1 MDSSTTIVPIS
12 GDHFEDFMLLTNN
25 EQKSKKIKQAWQIL
39 RQQIQ
44 THIAHSKKID
54 LNSIFVDT
62 VRMELLIFPVVE
74 HWKRPLT
81 NAEWD
86 HINRDSKHLENQ
98 MEQMKKLSALL
109 RKKDPRLFPD
119 IAPLFNKM
127 FDNNRELR
135 NSWAEFKKLWTN
147 YKKEWELFQLRK
159 KQELKNR
166 QKSIKSKQN
175 NSEINNSA
183 ENIEPPESPPMFSRE
198 HWHALRV
205 STKAL
210 ELEILRQCEHFSVG
224 KINKQE
230 NSNSETHV
238 GVKFLVEE
246 LRKIYLKTHGFE
258 LIDRVKLIQKRN
270 DQLMQELQPY
280 FPEPIISE
288 EIKLQTKTTSK
299 NGETSPFRKYKHKT
313 APANRFKKILLAA
326 ILFPSLIGFL
336 IFFSQYHGLNQKKDF
351 IKHLKFVP
359 KEETISANSPP
370 SNNLSDIN
378 MDDMLNGFESDIP
391 LLESNEHLKKM
402 ITAPPEIL
410 ENIANNILQEIGKN
424 TVFVFSEAKS
434 LFLFWKGS
442 LEKFVS
448 LDDLNKKLRQLEKR
462 YSEVKSLWKEM
473 GDKAP
478 ENVKVIPD
486 ILDGEATYALE
497 MLDEKGNPMKV
508 YMTEDGVM
516 MRLSNGDFLDKPLT
530 AEEATQK
537 IAKF

>member
-1 MDSSTTIVPIS
+1 MDSSTIVPIS
-12 GDHFEDFMLLTNN
+12 GDHFEDFMVLTKD
-25 EQKSKKIKQAWQIL
+25 EQKSKKIKKAWQIL
-39 RQQIQ
+39 RQQI
-44 THIAHSKKID
+44 HSYISDTNKID

-86 HINRDSKHLENQ
+86 HIDRDTIHLEKQ
-98 MEQMKKLSALL
+98 MEQMKKMSALL
-109 RKKDPRLFPD
+109 RKKEPRLFPE

-127 FDNNRELR
+127 FDYNRELR
-135 NSWAEFKKLWTN
+135 NNWVEFKTLWTN

-159 KQELKNR
+159 KQALKNNQKPAR
-166 QKSIKSKQN
+166 QKQDTSEKN
-175 NSEINNSA
+175 NTE

-198 HWHALRV
+198 NWHALRV

-210 ELEILRQCEHFSVG
+210 EIEILRQCDHFRGG
-224 KINKQE
+224 KTKKE
-230 NSNSETHV
+230 LNSNDEIHP
-238 GVKFLVEE
+238 GIKFLVEE

-258 LIDRVKLIQKRN
+258 LIERVKLVQKRN

-288 EIKLQTKTTSK
+288 EIKLQTKPISK
-299 NGETSPFRKYKHKT
+299 NRVHNNFRKYKQKK
-313 APANRFKKILLAA
+313 APANRFQKILLAA
-326 ILFPSLIGFL
+326 ILFFSLS
-336 IFFSQYHGLNQKKDF
+336 IFIIFMSQYHGIKQKKDL

-359 KEETISANSPP
+359 KEETISANSPS
-370 SNNLSDIN
+370 SNDLSDFN

-391 LLESNEHLKKM
+391 LLESNERLKKM

-410 ENIANNILQEIGKN
+410 ENIANNILNEIGKN

-448 LDDLNKKLRQLEKR
+448 MDELKKKLTQLENKYKR
-462 YSEVKSLWKEM
+462 VKSLWKIM
-473 GDKAP
+473 GDNAP

-497 MLDEKGNPMKV
+497 MLDETGNPMKV

-516 MRLSNGDFLDKPLT
+516 MQLSNGEFLDKPLT
-530 AEEATQK
+530 AEEASQK
-537 IAKF
+537 IAQF

>member
-1 MDSSTTIVPIS
+1 MESSTIVPIS
-12 GDHFEDFMLLTNN
+12 GDHFENFLLLTNQ

-39 RQQIQ
+39 RQQI
-44 THIAHSKKID
+44 HAHTADSKKID

-81 NAEWD
+81 NAEWE
-86 HINRDSKHLENQ
+86 HIDRDSIHLEKQ
-98 MEQMKKLSALL
+98 MEQMKKMSALL
-109 RKKDPRLFPD
+109 RKKDPRLFPE

-127 FDNNRELR
+127 FDYNRELR
-135 NSWAEFKKLWTN
+135 NNWAEFKKLWTN

-159 KQELKNR
+159 KQALKNK
-166 QKSIKSKQN
+166 QKSIKSNQVSAETN
-175 NSEINNSA
+175 NSV
-183 ENIEPPESPPMFSRE
+183 ENIEPPDSPPMFSRE

-210 ELEILRQCEHFSVG
+210 EVEILRQCEHFRG
-224 KINKQE
+224 GEKNRQE
-230 NSNSETHV
+230 NSNGEAHA
-238 GVKFLVEE
+238 GVRFLVEE

-258 LIDRVKLIQKRN
+258 LIERVKLVQKRN

-288 EIKLQTKTTSK
+288 EIKLQTMPVS
-299 NGETSPFRKYKHKT
+299 NNLENSAFRKYKQKT
-313 APANRFKKILLAA
+313 ARTNRLQKLLLAA
-326 ILFPSLIGFL
+326 ILFSGLGGLI
-336 IFFSQYHGLNQKKDF
+336 IYFSQNQGLNKNKNL

-370 SNNLSDIN
+370 SNDLSDIS

-391 LLESNEHLKKM
+391 LLESNERLKKM

-448 LDDLNKKLRQLEKR
+448 VDDLNKKLKQLENR
-462 YSEVKSLWKEM
+462 YIDVKSLWEKM

-497 MLDEKGNPMKV
+497 MLDEKGTPMKV

-516 MRLSNGDFLDKPLT
+516 MRLSNGELLDKPIT
-530 AEEATQK
+530 AEEASQK
-537 IAKF
+537 IAQF

>member
-1 MDSSTTIVPIS
+1 MESSTIVPIS
-12 GDHFEDFMLLTNN
+12 GDHFENFLLLTNQ

-39 RQQIQ
+39 RQQIHAQ
-44 THIAHSKKID
+44 TADNKKID
-54 LNSIFVDT
+54 LNRIFVDT

-81 NAEWD
+81 NAEWE
-86 HINRDSKHLENQ
+86 HIDRDSIHLEKQ
-98 MEQMKKLSALL
+98 MEQMKKMSALL
-109 RKKDPRLFPD
+109 RKKDPRLFPE

-127 FDNNRELR
+127 FDYNRELR
-135 NSWAEFKKLWTN
+135 NNWAEFKKLWTN

-159 KQELKNR
+159 KQALKNK
-166 QKSIKSKQN
+166 QKSIKSNQVSAETN
-175 NSEINNSA
+175 NSV
-183 ENIEPPESPPMFSRE
+183 ENIEPPDSPPMFSRE

-210 ELEILRQCEHFSVG
+210 EVEILRQCEHFRGG
-224 KINKQE
+224 KINRQE
-230 NSNSETHV
+230 NSNGEAHA
-238 GVKFLVEE
+238 GVRFLVEE

-258 LIDRVKLIQKRN
+258 LIERVKLVQKRN

-288 EIKLQTKTTSK
+288 EIKLQTMPVS
-299 NGETSPFRKYKHKT
+299 NNLENSAFRKYKQKT
-313 APANRFKKILLAA
+313 ARTNRLQKLLLAA
-326 ILFPSLIGFL
+326 ILFSGLGGLI
-336 IFFSQYHGLNQKKDF
+336 IYFSQNQGLNKNKNL

-370 SNNLSDIN
+370 SNDLSDIS

-391 LLESNEHLKKM
+391 LLESNERLKKM

-448 LDDLNKKLRQLEKR
+448 VDDLNKKLKQLENR
-462 YSEVKSLWKEM
+462 YIDVKSLWEKM

-497 MLDEKGNPMKV
+497 MLDEKGTPMKV

-516 MRLSNGDFLDKPLT
+516 MRLSNGELLDKPIT
-530 AEEATQK
+530 AEEASQK
-537 IAKF
+537 IAQF

>member
-1 MDSSTTIVPIS
+1 
-12 GDHFEDFMLLTNN
+12 MLLTNQ

-39 RQQIQ
+39 RQQI
-44 THIAHSKKID
+44 HAHTADSKKID

-62 VRMELLIFPVVE
+62 VRMELMIFPVVE

-81 NAEWD
+81 NAEWE
-86 HINRDSKHLENQ
+86 HIDRDSIHLEKQ
-98 MEQMKKLSALL
+98 MEQMKKMSALL
-109 RKKDPRLFPD
+109 RKKDPRLFPE

-127 FDNNRELR
+127 FDYNRELR
-135 NSWAEFKKLWTN
+135 NNWAEFKKLWTN

-159 KQELKNR
+159 KQALKNR
-166 QKSIKSKQN
+166 QKSIKSKQGSTETN
-175 NSEINNSA
+175 NSV

-210 ELEILRQCEHFSVG
+210 EVEILRQCEHFRGG
-224 KINKQE
+224 KINRQE
-230 NSNSETHV
+230 NSNGETHA

-258 LIDRVKLIQKRN
+258 LIERVKLVQKRN

-288 EIKLQTKTTSK
+288 EIKLQTKPASK
-299 NGETSPFRKYKHKT
+299 NLETSAFRKYKQKT
-313 APANRFKKILLAA
+313 APANRLQKILLAA
-326 ILFPSLIGFL
+326 ILFSSLGGFT
-336 IFFSQYHGLNQKKDF
+336 IFFSQYQRLNKNKDL

-370 SNNLSDIN
+370 SNDLSDIN

-391 LLESNEHLKKM
+391 LLESNERLKKM

-448 LDDLNKKLRQLEKR
+448 VDDLNKKLKQLENR

-516 MRLSNGDFLDKPLT
+516 MRLSNGELLDKPIT
-530 AEEATQK
+530 AEEASQK
-537 IAKF
+537 IAQF

>member
-1 MDSSTTIVPIS
+1 MDSSKIVPIS
-12 GDHFEDFMLLTNN
+12 GDHFEDFMLLTNH
-25 EQKSKKIKQAWQIL
+25 EQKSKKIKTAWQTL
-39 RQQIQ
+39 RHQIQ
-44 THIAHSKKID
+44 AHTSDNKKLD
-54 LNSIFVDT
+54 LNNIFVDT
-62 VRMELLIFPVVE
+62 IRMELLIFPVVE

-81 NAEWD
+81 NSEWE
-86 HINRDSKHLENQ
+86 HIDRDTIHLEKQ

-109 RKKDPRLFPD
+109 RKKDPRLFPE

-127 FDNNRELR
+127 FDHNRELR
-135 NSWAEFKKLWTN
+135 NNWAEFKKLWTN
-147 YKKEWELFQLRK
+147 YKKEWELFQFRK
-159 KQELKNR
+159 KQAVKNR
-166 QKSIKSKQN
+166 QKSIKSSQDNTETN
-175 NSEINNSA
+175 NSV

-198 HWHALRV
+198 RWHALRV

-210 ELEILRQCEHFSVG
+210 EVEILRQSEHFRAG
-224 KINKQE
+224 KITKQE
-230 NSNSETHV
+230 NSNSKIHA

-258 LIDRVKLIQKRN
+258 LIERVKLVQKRN

-288 EIKLQTKTTSK
+288 EIKLQTKSAAK
-299 NGETSPFRKYKHKT
+299 KDETYAFKKYKHKT
-313 APANRFKKILLAA
+313 SPTKKFKKIFLAA
-326 ILFPSLIGFL
+326 ILFPSLVVFL
-336 IFFSQYHGLNQKKDF
+336 IFFSQYQGINKNKDL

-359 KEETISANSPP
+359 KKETISASSPS
-370 SNNLSDIN
+370 SNDLSDIN
-378 MDDMLNGFESDIP
+378 MDDMLNGLESDIP
-391 LLESNEHLKKM
+391 LLESNERLKKM

-448 LDDLNKKLRQLEKR
+448 VDDLNKKLNQLEQK
-462 YSEVKSLWKEM
+462 YSEVKSFWKEM

-486 ILDGEATYALE
+486 LLDGEVTYALE

-516 MRLSNGDFLDKPLT
+516 MRLSNGELLDKPLS
-530 AEEATQK
+530 AEEASRK
-537 IAKF
+537 IAQF

>member
-1 MDSSTTIVPIS
+1 MDSSTIVPIS
-12 GDHFEDFMLLTNN
+12 GDHFEDFLLLTNQ

-39 RQQIQ
+39 RQQI
-44 THIAHSKKID
+44 HAHTADSKKID

-81 NAEWD
+81 NAEWE
-86 HINRDSKHLENQ
+86 HIDRDSIHLEKQ
-98 MEQMKKLSALL
+98 MEQMKKMSALL
-109 RKKDPRLFPD
+109 RKKDPRLFPE

-127 FDNNRELR
+127 FDHNLELR
-135 NSWAEFKKLWTN
+135 NSWTEFKKLWTN

-159 KQELKNR
+159 KQTLQNR
-166 QKSIKSKQN
+166 QKSIKSKQDTTETN
-175 NSEINNSA
+175 NSV

-210 ELEILRQCEHFSVG
+210 EVEILRQCEHFRGV
-224 KINKQE
+224 KIKRQE
-230 NSNSETHV
+230 NSNGETHA

-258 LIDRVKLIQKRN
+258 LIERVKLVQKRN

-288 EIKLQTKTTSK
+288 EIKLQTKPVSK
-299 NGETSPFRKYKHKT
+299 NLETSAFKKYKKKK
-313 APANRFKKILLAA
+313 APANLLQKILLAA
-326 ILFPSLIGFL
+326 ILFSGLGGFI
-336 IFFSQYHGLNQKKDF
+336 IFLLQYQGLNKNKDL

-359 KEETISANSPP
+359 KEKTLSANSPP
-370 SNNLSDIN
+370 SNDLSVIN

-391 LLESNEHLKKM
+391 MLESNERLKKM

-448 LDDLNKKLRQLEKR
+448 VDDLNKKLKKLENR
-462 YSEVKSLWKEM
+462 YSDVKSLWKEM

-497 MLDEKGNPMKV
+497 MLDEKGTPMKV

-516 MRLSNGDFLDKPLT
+516 MRLSNGELLDKPIT
-530 AEEATQK
+530 AEEASQK
-537 IAKF
+537 IAQF

>member
-1 MDSSTTIVPIS
+1 MDSSTIVPIS
-12 GDHFEDFMLLTNN
+12 GDHFEDFLLLTNQ

-39 RQQIQ
+39 RQQIH
-44 THIAHSKKID
+44 THTADSKKID

-62 VRMELLIFPVVE
+62 VRLELLIFPVVE

-81 NAEWD
+81 NAEWE
-86 HINRDSKHLENQ
+86 HIDRDSIHLEKQ
-98 MEQMKKLSALL
+98 MEQMKKMSALL
-109 RKKDPRLFPD
+109 RKKDPRLFPE

-127 FDNNRELR
+127 FDYNRELR
-135 NSWAEFKKLWTN
+135 NNWAEFKKLWTN

-159 KQELKNR
+159 KQALKNR
-166 QKSIKSKQN
+166 QKSIKSKQDSTETN
-175 NSEINNSA
+175 NSV

-210 ELEILRQCEHFSVG
+210 EVEILRQCEHFRGG
-224 KINKQE
+224 KINRQE
-230 NSNSETHV
+230 NSNSETHA

-258 LIDRVKLIQKRN
+258 LIERVKLVQKRN

-288 EIKLQTKTTSK
+288 EIKLQTKPVSK
-299 NGETSPFRKYKHKT
+299 NLETSAFRKYKKKT
-313 APANRFKKILLAA
+313 APANRLQKKLLAA
-326 ILFPSLIGFL
+326 ILFSGLGGF
-336 IFFSQYHGLNQKKDF
+336 IIYFSQYQGLNNKKDL

-370 SNNLSDIN
+370 SNDLSDIN
-378 MDDMLNGFESDIP
+378 MDDMLNGFESNIP
-391 LLESNEHLKKM
+391 LLESNERLKKM

-448 LDDLNKKLRQLEKR
+448 VDDLNKKLKQLENR

-516 MRLSNGDFLDKPLT
+516 MRLSNGELLDKPLT
-530 AEEATQK
+530 AEEASQK
-537 IAKF
+537 IAQF

>member
-1 MDSSTTIVPIS
+1 MDSSTIVPIS
-12 GDHFEDFMLLTNN
+12 GDHFEDFMLMTNH

-39 RQQIQ
+39 RQQIL
-44 THIAHSKKID
+44 AHTTGSKKID

-62 VRMELLIFPVVE
+62 IRMELLIFPVVE

-86 HINRDSKHLENQ
+86 HIDRDSIHLEKQ

-109 RKKDPRLFPD
+109 RKKDPRLFPE

-127 FDNNRELR
+127 FDHNRELR
-135 NSWAEFKKLWTN
+135 NNWAEFKKLWTN

-159 KQELKNR
+159 KQALKNR
-166 QKSIKSKQN
+166 QKSIKSKKDTTVTN
-175 NSEINNSA
+175 ISA

-210 ELEILRQCEHFSVG
+210 EVEILRQCQHFRG
-224 KINKQE
+224 GRINKQE
-230 NSNSETHV
+230 NSNGETHP

-258 LIDRVKLIQKRN
+258 LIERVKLVQKRN
-270 DQLMQELQPY
+270 DQLMRELQPY

-288 EIKLQTKTTSK
+288 EIKLQTKPASK
-299 NGETSPFRKYKHKT
+299 NRETSAFRKYKQKT
-313 APANRFKKILLAA
+313 APASRLRKILLAA
-326 ILFPSLIGFL
+326 FVFSGLGGFI
-336 IFFSQYHGLNQKKDF
+336 IFLSQNHGLHQKKDI

-370 SNNLSDIN
+370 SNDLSDIS
-378 MDDMLNGFESDIP
+378 MDDMLHGFESDIP
-391 LLESNEHLKKM
+391 LLESNERLKKM

-410 ENIANNILQEIGKN
+410 EKIANNILQEIGKN

-448 LDDLNKKLRQLEKR
+448 VDDLNKKLKQLENR
-462 YSEVKSLWKEM
+462 YREVKSLWKEM

-486 ILDGEATYALE
+486 VLDGEATYALE
-497 MLDEKGNPMKV
+497 MLDDKGNPMKV

-516 MRLSNGDFLDKPLT
+516 MRLSNGELLDKPLT
-530 AEEATQK
+530 AEEASQK
-537 IAKF
+537 IAQF

>member
-1 MDSSTTIVPIS
+1 
-12 GDHFEDFMLLTNN
+12 MLLTNQ
-25 EQKSKKIKQAWQIL
+25 EQKSKKIKQASQIL
-39 RQQIQ
+39 RQQI
-44 THIAHSKKID
+44 HAHTADSKKID

-81 NAEWD
+81 NAEWE
-86 HINRDSKHLENQ
+86 HIDRDSIHLEKQ
-98 MEQMKKLSALL
+98 MEQMKKMSALL
-109 RKKDPRLFPD
+109 RKKDPRLFPE

-127 FDNNRELR
+127 FDHNRELR
-135 NSWAEFKKLWTN
+135 NNWAEFKKLWTN

-159 KQELKNR
+159 KQALKNR
-166 QKSIKSKQN
+166 QKSIKSKQDSTETN
-175 NSEINNSA
+175 NSV

-210 ELEILRQCEHFSVG
+210 EVEILRQCEHFRGG
-224 KINKQE
+224 KINRQE
-230 NSNSETHV
+230 NSNGETHA

-258 LIDRVKLIQKRN
+258 LIERVKLVQKRN

-288 EIKLQTKTTSK
+288 EIKLQTKPVSK
-299 NGETSPFRKYKHKT
+299 NRETSAFRKYKQKT
-313 APANRFKKILLAA
+313 APANRLQKILLAA
-326 ILFPSLIGFL
+326 ILFSGLGGSIL
-336 IFFSQYHGLNQKKDF
+336 YFSQYQGLNKNKDL

-370 SNNLSDIN
+370 SNDLSDIN

-391 LLESNEHLKKM
+391 LLESNERLKKM

-448 LDDLNKKLRQLEKR
+448 VDDLNKKLKQLENR

-516 MRLSNGDFLDKPLT
+516 MRLSNGELLDKPIT
-530 AEEATQK
+530 AEEASQK
-537 IAKF
+537 IAQF

>member
-1 MDSSTTIVPIS
+1 MDFSKIVPIS
-12 GDHFEDFMLLTNN
+12 GDHFDDFLLLANN
-25 EQKSKKIKQAWQIL
+25 EHKSKKIKQAWQIL
-39 RQQIQ
+39 RQQI
-44 THIAHSKKID
+44 HAHTADSKKID
-54 LNSIFVDT
+54 LNSIFVDA

-81 NAEWD
+81 NSEWE
-86 HINRDSKHLENQ
+86 HIDRDSMHLEKQ
-98 MEQMKKLSALL
+98 MEQMKKMSALL
-109 RKKDPRLFPD
+109 RKKEPRLFPD

-127 FDNNRELR
+127 FDHNRELR
-135 NSWAEFKKLWTN
+135 NNWADFKKLWTN

-159 KQELKNR
+159 KQALKKR
-166 QKSIKSKQN
+166 QNSIKSKQDTTAPNN
-175 NSEINNSA
+175 NSL

-210 ELEILRQCEHFSVG
+210 EIEILRQCENFRGV
-224 KINKQE
+224 KINRQE
-230 NSNSETHV
+230 KSNGETHS

-258 LIDRVKLIQKRN
+258 LIERVKLVQKRN

-280 FPEPIISE
+280 FPEPIISD
-288 EIKLQTKTTSK
+288 EIMSKTKPVSK
-299 NGETSPFRKYKHKT
+299 NSETSNFRRYNKRNASSNRVRKT
-313 APANRFKKILLAA
+313 LLAA
-326 ILFPSLIGFL
+326 IFLPSLAVFIL
-336 IFFSQYHGLNQKKDF
+336 FFSQFQGLNQKKDL
-351 IKHLKFVP
+351 IKHLKFAP

-370 SNNLSDIN
+370 SNELSDIK
-378 MDDMLNGFESDIP
+378 MDDMLSGFESEIP
-391 LLESNEHLKKM
+391 LLESNERLKKM

-448 LDDLNKKLRQLEKR
+448 IDDLNKKLKQLENR
-462 YSEVKSLWKEM
+462 YIEVKSLWREM
-473 GDKAP
+473 GNKAP

-497 MLDEKGNPMKV
+497 MLDEKGYPLKV

-516 MRLSNGDFLDKPLT
+516 MRLSNGDLLDKPLS
-530 AEEATQK
+530 AEEASQK
-537 IAKF
+537 IAQF